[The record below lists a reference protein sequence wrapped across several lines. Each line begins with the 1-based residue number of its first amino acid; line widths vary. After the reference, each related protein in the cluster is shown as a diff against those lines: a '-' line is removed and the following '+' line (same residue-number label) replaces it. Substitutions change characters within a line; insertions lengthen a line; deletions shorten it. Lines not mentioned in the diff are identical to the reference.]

1 MSKDDDGQGL
11 AVAKG
16 ALLALGGLAA
26 IGIGLALLPAV
37 FGLLKLAMIVGV
49 IAGAGFLGYRAFG
62 KTKELQAGKERKAL
76 SSSDFDR
83 RMRELDQIDRQLDNE
98 IRRRS

>member
-1 MSKDDDGQGL
+1 MSKSDDGQGF

-49 IAGAGFLGYRAFG
+49 IAGAGYLGYRAFG
-62 KTKELQAGKERKAL
+62 KTKALGEAKDRKML
-76 SSSDFDR
+76 SSADFDR
-83 RMRELDQIDRQLDNE
+83 RMRELDQVDRQLDKE
-98 IRRRS
+98 IGRR